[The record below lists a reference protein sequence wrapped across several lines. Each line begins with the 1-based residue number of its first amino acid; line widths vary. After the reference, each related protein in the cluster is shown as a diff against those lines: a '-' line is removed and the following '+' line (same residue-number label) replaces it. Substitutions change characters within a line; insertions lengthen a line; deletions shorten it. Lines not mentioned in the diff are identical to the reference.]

1 MAQLSSA
8 SSMPPIKPGETASQ
22 IAAFLDGFSLEAI
35 RPSASDIDA
44 LKRAAPAGTKVYL
57 NAVATRPPEDVAKYA
72 TALRTAGFEPVPHLV
87 ARNFTSREAFGD
99 LLARLRNEAATYR
112 VLVIAGDR
120 EDSAGPLESAI
131 DAVESGL
138 LQRHGIDEIGIAG
151 YPDGHPRISTDQLDR
166 ALAAKIEAAE
176 QSGLKVH
183 IVTQFGFDADI
194 VIAWVRRLRA
204 LGIEQP
210 VRIGMAGPTSLTALL
225 RYAGRCGVRASA
237 ARMSRQVGL
246 MKNLFGIA
254 APDAIVR
261 AVAEGSALGELGQIA
276 AHFYSFGGLGGSARW
291 VAEVRAGNIS
301 LDSAGGF
308 SVQAP

>member
-1 MAQLSSA
+1 
-8 SSMPPIKPGETASQ
+8 MPPTSPGETASRV
-22 IAAFLDGFSLEAI
+22 AAFLDGFSLEAI
-35 RPSASDIDA
+35 RPSARDIDA
-44 LKRAAPAGTKVYL
+44 LQRAAPGGTNVYL
-57 NAVATRPPEDVAKYA
+57 SAVATRPQEEVATYA
-72 TALRTAGFEPVPHLV
+72 AALRAAGFEPVPHLV
-87 ARNFTSREAFGD
+87 ARNFASREAFGE
-99 LLARLRNEAATYR
+99 LLARLRNDAAIHR
-112 VLVIAGDR
+112 VLIIAGDR
-120 EDSAGPLESAI
+120 DDSAGPLESAL

-151 YPDGHPRISTDQLDR
+151 YPDGHPRISTDMLDR

-183 IVTQFGFDADI
+183 IVTQFAFDAGI
-194 VIAWVRRLRA
+194 IIAWVRRLRA

-210 VRIGMAGPTSLTALL
+210 VRIGMAGPTSLTTLL

-237 ARMSRQVGL
+237 AGMSRQVGL

-261 AVAEGSALGELGQIA
+261 AVAQGSAPGELGEIA
-276 AHFYSFGGLGGSARW
+276 AHFYSFGGLGGAARW
-291 VAEVRAGNIS
+291 VAEARAGNIS

>member
-1 MAQLSSA
+1 MPQLSSPSA
-8 SSMPPIKPGETASQ
+8 KPPTSPGEIASQ
-22 IAAFLDGFSLEAI
+22 VAAFLAGFSLEAI
-35 RPSASDIDA
+35 RPNAADIEA
-44 LKRAAPAGTKVYL
+44 LKRAAPAGANVYL
-57 NAVATRPPEDVAKYA
+57 SAVATRPPEEVVKHAA
-72 TALRTAGFEPVPHLV
+72 ALRAAGFEPVPHLV
-87 ARNFTSREAFGD
+87 ARNFTSREALGD
-99 LLARLRNEAATYR
+99 LLARLRNEAAIHR
-112 VLVIAGDR
+112 VLIIAGDR
-120 EDSAGPLESAI
+120 DDSAGPVESAL
-131 DAVESGL
+131 DAIESGL

-151 YPDGHPRISTDQLDR
+151 YPDGHPRISSDMLER

-183 IVTQFGFDADI
+183 IVTQFAFDAEI
-194 VIAWVRRLRA
+194 IIAWVRRLRG

-237 ARMSRQVGL
+237 AGMSRQVGL

-261 AVAEGSALGELGQIA
+261 AVAQASALGELGEIA

-291 VAEVRAGNIS
+291 VAGARAGHIS

-308 SVQAP
+308 SVEAT

>member
-1 MAQLSSA
+1 MAQPSSPAAMPSTSPGDIA
-8 SSMPPIKPGETASQ
+8 SA
-22 IAAFLDGFSLEAI
+22 IADFLGGFSLEAI
-35 RPSASDIDA
+35 RPSASDIEA
-44 LKRAAPAGTKVYL
+44 LKRAAPGGTNVYL
-57 NAVATRPPEDVAKYA
+57 SAIASRPPEQVIKHAA
-72 TALRTAGFEPVPHLV
+72 ALRAAGFEPVPHLA
-87 ARNFTSREAFGD
+87 ARHFTSREAFGD
-99 LLARLRNEAATYR
+99 LLARLRNEAGVHR

-120 EDSAGPLESAI
+120 DDPAGPLGSAL

-151 YPDGHPRISTDQLDR
+151 YPDGHPRISSDLLER

-176 QSGLKVH
+176 QSGLRVH
-183 IVTQFGFDADI
+183 IVTQFAFDADAI
-194 VIAWVRRLRA
+194 IGWVRRLRD

-237 ARMSRQVGL
+237 AGMSRQVGL

-254 APDAIVR
+254 APDGIVR
-261 AVAEGSALGELGQIA
+261 AVAQASALGELGEVA
-276 AHFYSFGGLGGSARW
+276 AHFYSFGGAGAAARW
-291 VAEVRAGNIS
+291 VAGASAGQIS
-301 LDSAGGF
+301 LDSRGGF

>member
-1 MAQLSSA
+1 
-8 SSMPPIKPGETASQ
+8 MPPVPPGETASQ
-22 IAAFLDGFSLEAI
+22 VAAFLEGFSLEAI
-35 RPSASDIDA
+35 RPNESDIEA
-44 LKRAAPAGTKVYL
+44 LQRAAPAGTNVYL
-57 NAVATRPPEDVAKYA
+57 SAVPTRSPEEVVKHAA
-72 TALRTAGFEPVPHLV
+72 ALRVAGFEPVPHLV

-99 LLARLRNEAATYR
+99 LLARLRDEAAIHR
-112 VLVIAGDR
+112 VLIIAGDR
-120 EDSAGPLESAI
+120 DDPAGPLGGAL

-138 LQRHGIDEIGIAG
+138 LQQHGIDEIGIAG
-151 YPDGHPRISTDQLDR
+151 YPDGHPRISTDMLDR
-166 ALAAKIEAAE
+166 ALTAKIEAAE

-183 IVTQFGFDADI
+183 IVTQFAFDAEI
-194 VIAWVRRLRA
+194 IIAWVRRLRD

-225 RYAGRCGVRASA
+225 RYASRCGVRASA
-237 ARMSRQVGL
+237 AGMSRQVGL

-261 AVAEGSALGELGQIA
+261 VVARASARGELGEIA

-291 VAEVRAGNIS
+291 VAGARAGNIS

-308 SVQAP
+308 SVEAP

>member
-1 MAQLSSA
+1 MAQLSPASA
-8 SSMPPIKPGETASQ
+8 TPATSRGEIASQ
-22 IAAFLDGFSLEAI
+22 VAAFLDGFSLESI
-35 RPSASDIDA
+35 RPNASDIDA
-44 LKRAAPAGTKVYL
+44 LKRAVLAGTKVYL
-57 NAVATRPPEDVAKYA
+57 SAAASRPPEEVATHA
-72 TALRTAGFEPVPHLV
+72 AALRAGGFEPVPHLV
-87 ARNFTSREAFGD
+87 TRNFTSRETFGD
-99 LLARLRNEAATYR
+99 LLAQLRNEAAIHR
-112 VLVIAGDR
+112 VLIIAGDR
-120 EDSAGPLESAI
+120 DDAAGPLESAL

-138 LQRHGIDEIGIAG
+138 LQRHGIGEIGIAG
-151 YPDGHPRISTDQLDR
+151 YPDGHPRISSDMLDR

-183 IVTQFGFDADI
+183 IVTQFAFDADI
-194 VIAWVRRLRA
+194 IIAWIRRLRDQ
-204 LGIEQP
+204 GIEQP

-237 ARMSRQVGL
+237 AGMSRQVGL

-261 AVAEGSALGELGQIA
+261 AVAQASARGELGKIA

-291 VAEVRAGNIS
+291 VAEARAGNIS

-308 SVQAP
+308 SVHAP

>member
-1 MAQLSSA
+1 MAQLSSPSA
-8 SSMPPIKPGETASQ
+8 MPATSPGD
-22 IAAFLDGFSLEAI
+22 IARQVADFLDGFSLEAI
-35 RPSASDIDA
+35 RPNAADIEA
-44 LKRAAPAGTKVYL
+44 LKRAAPAGTSIYL
-57 NAVATRPPEDVAKYA
+57 SAVSTRPPEETAKYA
-72 TALRTAGFEPVPHLV
+72 TALRTAGFEPVPHLA
-87 ARNFTSREAFGD
+87 ARHFASREAFGD
-99 LLARLRNEAATYR
+99 LLARLRNEAAIHR
-112 VLVIAGDR
+112 VLVVAGDR
-120 EDSAGPLESAI
+120 DDPAGPLGSAL

-151 YPDGHPRISTDQLDR
+151 YPDGHPRISSDLLER

-183 IVTQFGFDADI
+183 IVTQFAFDADVI
-194 VIAWVRRLRA
+194 IAWVRRLRD

-237 ARMSRQVGL
+237 AGMSRQVGL

-254 APDAIVR
+254 APDGIVR
-261 AVAEGSALGELGQIA
+261 AVAQASALGELGEVA

-291 VAEVRAGNIS
+291 VAEARAGNIS
-301 LDSAGGF
+301 LDGAGGF
-308 SVQAP
+308 SVEAP